1 MFVAK
6 LKRPNQRK
14 NDLGEKYSKNQLE
27 IINAIQ
33 ENRNITYQELALKVG
48 ISEVS
53 IYRNIR
59 KLIESDILVRKGSTK
74 TGHWEVNS

>member
-14 NDLGEKYSKNQLE
+14 NDLGGKYSKNQLK

-33 ENRNITYQELALKVG
+33 ENKNITYQELALKVG

-59 KLIESDILVRKGSTK
+59 KLIESDIFVRKGSTK